1 MDITTIQKHID
12 VASNQYNR
20 LVFLVG
26 PPGSGKSRLF
36 RQLENAEYINLSQ
49 ELANVLL
56 PIPHVD
62 RALYVNDALREI
74 VSSRREHLLVL
85 DNIELLF
92 LPELQINPL
101 GAFERLSRNRTLVV
115 AWTGNYD
122 GKQLTWAEPGHPEYR
137 VYDDK
142 NCPSIIVKLI
152 D

>member
-20 LVFLVG
+20 LVLLVG
-26 PPGSGKSRLF
+26 PPGSGKSRLL

-49 ELANVLL
+49 ELAKVLL
-56 PIPHVD
+56 PIPHGE
-62 RALYVNDALREI
+62 RALYINDALREI
-74 VSSRREHLLVL
+74 VSSRGKQLLVL

-92 LPELQINPL
+92 LPELQLNPL
-101 GAFERLSRNRTLVV
+101 GTFEGLSRNRTLVV

-142 NCPSIIVKLI
+142 NCPGIIVKLI